1 MTTRLPNP
9 FESHDLSGWPSA
21 TPGVRFPPSF
31 GLERDGDV
39 NLLFI
44 APVSAPML
52 RAALGLPD
60 GDAAALLDHRGRA
73 HAHVWG
79 APLPDGDLEFV
90 HLGVAGTRPPPDL
103 PSPLVSGPASL
114 PAGCAAAL
122 SVQDGCH
129 GVVLSRD
136 PARIS
141 RCLRRFLDAY
151 VEAAAG
157 TSPRVPDVPGAALE
171 GLLTTAPEGATCSP
185 SLDMRPRFWVLDL
198 AWRDA
203 EGEELFVDRWVS
215 EGADGR
221 WRAGWRW

>member
-9 FESHDLSGWPSA
+9 FERHDLSGWRSP

-31 GLERDGDV
+31 SIERDGDV
-39 NLLFI
+39 HLLFV

-52 RAALGLPD
+52 RAALDLPAE
-60 GDAAALLDHRGRA
+60 DAAALLDHRGVA
-73 HAHVWG
+73 HARPWG
-79 APLPDGDLEFV
+79 APLPDTDLELV
-90 HLGVAGTRPPPDL
+90 HLGAPGTVPPEDL
-103 PSPLVSGPASL
+103 PSPLVSDPASL
-114 PAGCAAAL
+114 PRGCAAAL

-136 PARIS
+136 PDRIS

-157 TSPRVPDVPGAALE
+157 TCARVPAVPGPALD
-171 GLLTTAPEGATCSP
+171 GLLATAPEGATCRP
-185 SLDMRPRFWVLDL
+185 ALDVRPRFWVMDLD
-198 AWRDA
+198 WRDA
-203 EGEELFVDRWVS
+203 DGAALGTDRWVS
-215 EGADGR
+215 EGPHGR